1 MLNHLLGIRDELCPM
16 VLGGEGLMWGETA
29 DASNALQVCV
39 CVFSPDILLKCRFA
53 QIPNFEWGFL
63 ALSASSVSAPRSK
76 AAYEPK

>member
-39 CVFSPDILLKCRFA
+39 CARARDGVVHKCEFTYRDVVA
-53 QIPNFEWGFL
+53 DDL
-63 ALSASSVSAPRSK
+63 AAHGGNC
-76 AAYEPK
+76 